1 MSIVTEIV
9 DGSGRG
15 NKLKINGEGELAVTV
30 HTHPPRDE
38 GIESLPFRTYFLN
51 GVSNDMRVDGSSTP
65 VEFSI
70 EADSDYDYFIKS
82 LSVKLSDPS
91 AKLDKFGNLSA
102 LTNGVEFI
110 WTSQDVGELVIHD
123 GIKDN
128 LEFFRLSKQKAEI
141 IDLSGGGADAIVVTI
156 DLAEMFGNP
165 WGVRLTKNTT
175 DRLFWRVND
184 NLGTGIVEFNII
196 GYGIKI

>member
-1 MSIVTEIV
+1 MIPVQLIGS
-9 DGSGRG
+9 DG
-15 NKLKINGEGELAVTV
+15 KPIKVNGEGEIGTVV
-30 HTHPPRDE
+30 HTHPPRNE
-38 GIESLPFRTYFLN
+38 SIQSLPFRSYFLN
-51 GVSNDMRVDGSSTP
+51 GASNDMRVDGSSTP

-70 EADSDYDYFIKS
+70 DADADYDYFIKS
-82 LSVKLSDPS
+82 MSVKLSDPS
-91 AKLDKFGNLSA
+91 AKLDKFGNLTA
-102 LTNGVEFI
+102 LTNGVSFRWE
-110 WTSQDVGELVIHD
+110 SQEIGELTIHD

-165 WGVRLTKNTT
+165 WGVRLTKGTT
-175 DRLFWRVND
+175 ERLVMQVND

-196 GYGIKI
+196 GYGVKI